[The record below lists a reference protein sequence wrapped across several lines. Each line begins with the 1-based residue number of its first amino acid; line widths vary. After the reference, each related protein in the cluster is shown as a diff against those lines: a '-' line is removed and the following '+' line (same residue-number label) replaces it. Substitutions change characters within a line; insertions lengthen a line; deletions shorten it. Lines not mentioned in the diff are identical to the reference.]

1 MPKNKHAHTMRI
13 ESPYADYA
21 FYQCL
26 YSRARSFK
34 FLEAEGAVFMI
45 EHILERAPSLR
56 ERPLD
61 IVEFLAGAGE
71 YEDFI
76 RSEARFEIGKYVGI
90 DAIEPAN
97 ARTELLVGT
106 VADTFPDWKADV
118 VMALFYSASSVLGA
132 DGKPSPFTLL
142 EMAQNAYRN
151 LKEDGGFILSFPSR
165 GEALSFRE
173 DEDDDDEES
182 EIAIPIYNGL
192 RERFGLD
199 PVEEALIRYESEES
213 YERATG
219 LSIEHIKNAKVV
231 RKEDDAEM
239 GRIVVD
245 NPMYQQYLSEAHFV
259 WILRE
264 AGFREFMFFDINAD
278 DGTPTYERLPDV
290 MTESEQFAN
299 HIVALR

>member
-1 MPKNKHAHTMRI
+1 MPKNKYATTLTI
-13 ESPYADYA
+13 DSPYADYA

-45 EHILERAPSLR
+45 EHLMEHSPALR
-56 ERPLD
+56 ERPID

-76 RSEARFEIGKYVGI
+76 RAEARFQIGKYVGI
-90 DAIEPAN
+90 DAIAPPN
-97 ARTELLVGT
+97 PRTELIVGT
-106 VADTFPDWKADV
+106 VADAFPDWKADV
-118 VMALFYSASSVLGA
+118 VMALFYSASSILGT
-132 DGKPSPFTLL
+132 DGKPSPFALL

-151 LKEDGGFILSFPSR
+151 LNKDGGFILSFPAR

-173 DEDDDDEES
+173 DDDEDEES

-199 PVEEALIRYESEES
+199 PVEEALIRYESDES

-219 LSIEHIKNAKVV
+219 LSIEHIRKARVI

-239 GRIVVD
+239 GKIVIK

-278 DGTPTYERLPDV
+278 DGTPTYERLADV
-290 MTESEQFAN
+290 MTEPEEYAN
-299 HIVALR
+299 HLMALR

>member
-1 MPKNKHAHTMRI
+1 MPKSRRSDTLKI
-13 ESPYADYA
+13 SSPYANYA

-45 EHILERAPSLR
+45 EHLMEHTPALR
-56 ERPLD
+56 KRPID
-61 IVEFLAGAGE
+61 VVEVLAGAGE
-71 YEDFI
+71 YEHFI
-76 RSEARFEIGKYVGI
+76 RSEARFKIGKYVGI
-90 DAIEPAN
+90 DAIKPPN
-97 ARTELLVGT
+97 PRTELLVGP
-106 VADTFPDWKADV
+106 VATTFPDWKADV
-118 VMALFYSASSVLGA
+118 VMAMFYSASSILGA
-132 DGKPSPFTLL
+132 DGRPSPYALL
-142 EMAQNAYRN
+142 EMAQNAHRN
-151 LKEDGGFILSFPSR
+151 LKKGGGFILSFPAR

-173 DEDDDDEES
+173 DEENDEES

-199 PVEEALIRYESEES
+199 PVEEAVIRYKSEES

-219 LSIEHIKNAKVV
+219 LSIEHIKDAKVV
-231 RKEDDAEM
+231 RSEDGAVM
-239 GRIVVD
+239 GRISVK

-264 AGFREFMFFDINAD
+264 AGFREFIFFDINAD

-290 MTESEQFAN
+290 MTEPEQYAN
-299 HIVALR
+299 HLIAIR

>member
-1 MPKNKHAHTMRI
+1 MAKSKQSTNITI

-26 YSRARSFK
+26 YSRSRSFK

-45 EHILERAPSLR
+45 EHIMARAPSLR

-76 RSEARFEIGKYVGI
+76 RNEARFEIGRYVGI
-90 DAIEPAN
+90 DAIKPPN
-97 ARTELLVGT
+97 PRTELLVGP
-106 VADTFPDWKADV
+106 VASTFPDWPADIV
-118 VMALFYSASSVLGA
+118 LAMFYSASSILGG
-132 DGKPSPFTLL
+132 DGRPSPTALL

-151 LKEDGGFILSFPSR
+151 LKEDGGFVLSFPAR
-165 GEALSFRE
+165 GESLSFRE
-173 DEDDDDEES
+173 DDDEDEES

-192 RERFGLD
+192 RERFGLE
-199 PVEEALIRYESEES
+199 PVEDALIRYKSEET
-213 YERATG
+213 YERSTG
-219 LSIEHIKNAKVV
+219 LSIERIKNARVIRESDDKV
-231 RKEDDAEM
+231 M
-239 GRIVVD
+239 GRIAVE
-245 NPMYQQYLSEAHFV
+245 NPMYQQYLSESHFV

-278 DGTPTYERLPDV
+278 DGTPTYERLDEV
-290 MTESEQFAN
+290 MTEPEEYAN
-299 HIVALR
+299 HLVAIR